1 VSEDHIVLLIYL
13 SVFFGALFF
22 VVYRYSER
30 FFDWLRFQSI
40 GTRDYIVDRLALM
53 FVEVSPNKVLL
64 VQFIISFGFGIFVF
78 LLFLPLVPIGIIA
91 GGMVTFVG
99 WKVPRPLV
107 DYFYIR
113 RVKKFEEQMIDALGL
128 MANGLKS
135 GLSVVQA
142 ISLVVKEM
150 PNPIHQEMNLV
161 LNENRLGVSVE
172 EAFSNLAKRVKSD
185 DVEMFVTSINILKET
200 GGNLAETFDT
210 ISATVRERLK
220 IEKKIDSMTQS
231 GFFQG
236 MVLLATPIAIGA
248 YMYVSDPETMKP
260 MFTTNIGWGILLVVL
275 ILEAVAYFAIT
286 KIVKIDV

>member
-1 VSEDHIVLLIYL
+1 MSDHLTLFLYL
-13 SVFFGALFF
+13 ALFFGAVAYLVF
-22 VVYRYSER
+22 RYSER
-30 FFDWLRFQSI
+30 FFEWLRFQSI
-40 GTRDYIVDRLALM
+40 GTRDYIVDRLAGM
-53 FVEVSPNKVLL
+53 FIEVSPNKVLL
-64 VQFIISFGFGIFVF
+64 VQFIMSFGLGFFIF
-78 LLFLPLVPIGIIA
+78 LLFLPMVGVGTVAGILI
-91 GGMVTFVG
+91 TIVG
-99 WKVPRPLV
+99 WKLPRPLV
-107 DYFYIR
+107 DYLYLR
-113 RVKKFEEQMIDALGL
+113 RVKEFETQMIDGLSL

-172 EAFSNLAKRVKSD
+172 DAFSNLARRVKSD

-210 ISATVRERLK
+210 ISVTIRERLK

-236 MVLLATPIAIGA
+236 MVLLATPGAIGA
-248 YMYVSDPETMKP
+248 FMYFSDPESMKP
-260 MFTTNIGWGILLVVL
+260 LFTTNIGWGILLVVL
-275 ILEAVAYFAIT
+275 LLECAAYFAIT

>member
-1 VSEDHIVLLIYL
+1 MNFEIVLYLIL
-13 SVFFGALFF
+13 FFGSLFV

-40 GTRDYIVDRLALM
+40 GTRDYIVDQLALM
-53 FVEVSPNKVLL
+53 FIEIDPNKVLMA
-64 VQFIISFGFGIFVF
+64 QFIMSFGLGFVVF
-78 LLFLPLVPIGIIA
+78 LLFLPLVPVGIIA
-91 GGMVTFVG
+91 GLLVTFIG
-99 WKVPRPLV
+99 WKLPKPLV
-107 DYFYIR
+107 DFFYLR
-113 RVKKFEEQMIDALGL
+113 RVKQFEEQMIDALSL
-128 MANGLKS
+128 MSNGLKS
-135 GLSVVQA
+135 GLSIVQA

-150 PNPIHQEMNLV
+150 PNPIHQELNLV

-172 EAFSNLAKRVKSD
+172 DAFANLAKRVKSD

-210 ISATVRERLK
+210 ISMTVRERLK

-236 MVLLATPIAIGA
+236 MVLLATPIAIGG
-248 YMYVSDPETMKP
+248 YMYTSDPETMKP
-260 MFTTNIGWGILLVVL
+260 MFTTNIGWGILLIVL
-275 ILEAVAYFAIT
+275 MLEFAAYFAIT